1 MCGIAGILYFDGRSI
16 AEDLLTAMNQ
26 AMSHRGPDALGT
38 FVDRGMG
45 LCHHRLSIIDLSTSA
60 NQPFADNMGRFVTVF
75 NGEIYNFQEVRNQIK
90 SYNFKTKGDTEV
102 LIASFAEWGIDC
114 LDYLKGMFAFAI
126 WDKEKRELFLARDRV
141 GVKPLYYYKDEEKLI
156 FASEVRTILA
166 TNLVKRKINPEAVCE
181 FLTYQS
187 VSYPLTMIQG
197 ISQLKAGTWMKIDAN
212 GDTHNHAYWNFPV
225 QSKFEYR
232 DIDSVQSKIH
242 TLLNDAICRRL
253 VSDVPI
259 GAFLSGGIDSSI
271 VVGLMAAQ
279 GIKPNT
285 FNIAFTEKQFDESGY
300 AELVAKKFNANH
312 TRIQLSSNSL
322 LDNLE
327 EALGV
332 MDTPSGDGVNTYVVS
347 QAIRKAGVTVA
358 LSGIGGDELFAG
370 YPIFKQYSKL
380 QQYKSI
386 WPYTKVFRKLM
397 ELLLRNSKSNRK
409 SRIGQLL
416 SLPEV
421 SIEYVYPLL
430 RQLVTPRL
438 INHLTK
444 LPFNGGTALS
454 NEMLKS
460 RVILR
465 QLPILSQV
473 SVADLMGYTQHTL
486 LKDTDQMSM
495 AAALEVREPFFDTD
509 LIEYVLGI
517 PDKMKQPTYPKS
529 LLVESVRPLLPDE
542 VVFRKKQG
550 FVFPWSVWLKNEL
563 SKFCEQ
569 NIYAL
574 AKRSFINGDNLIQ
587 YWKSFQKENGIRWTD
602 IWLFVV
608 LEYWMEKNGVE

>member
-1 MCGIAGILYFDGRSI
+1 MCGIAGILYFDGRPV
-16 AEDLLTAMNQ
+16 ADDLLDRMNQ
-26 AMSHRGPDALGT
+26 AMLHRGPDAVGT
-38 FVDRGMG
+38 FTDNGLG
-45 LCHHRLSIIDLSTSA
+45 LCHRRLSIIDLSTSA
-60 NQPFADNMGRFVTVF
+60 NQPFSDNSGRFITVF
-75 NGEIYNFQEVRNQIK
+75 NGEIYNFQEVRSKIK
-90 SYNFKTKGDTEV
+90 DYSFKTKGDTEV

-141 GVKPLYYYKDEEKLI
+141 GVKPIYYYRDEEKLI

-166 TNLVKRKINPEAVCE
+166 TNLVKRKIDTEAVRE

-197 ISQLKAGTWMKIDAN
+197 IHQLKAGTWMKIDAN
-212 GDTHNHAYWNFPV
+212 GNTYNHTYWNFPAE
-225 QSKFEYR
+225 SKFEYR
-232 DIDSVQSKIH
+232 DIGSVQSKIH
-242 TLLNDAICRRL
+242 SLLNDAISRRL

-279 GIKPNT
+279 AVKPNT
-285 FNIAFTEKQFDESGY
+285 FNIAFTEKQFDESEY
-300 AELVAKKFNANH
+300 AELVAKKFNTNH

-327 EALGV
+327 EALGA
-332 MDTPSGDGVNTYVVS
+332 MDSPSGDGINTYVVS

-370 YPIFKQYSKL
+370 YPIFKQYLKL
-380 QQYKSI
+380 QQYKSL
-386 WPYTKVFRKLM
+386 WPHTGVLRKLPAI
-397 ELLLRNSKSNRK
+397 LLRNSKSNKK

-416 SLPEV
+416 SVPEV
-421 SIEYVYPLL
+421 NIEYIYPLL

-438 INHLTK
+438 IKHLTT
-444 LPFNGGTALS
+444 LPVNDSALS
-454 NEMLKS
+454 GELMRNTL
-460 RVILR
+460 LLH
-465 QLPILSQV
+465 QLPVLSQV

-517 PDKMKQPTYPKS
+517 PDKMKQPLYPKS
-529 LLVESVRPLLPDE
+529 LLVESVKPLLPDE

-550 FVFPWSVWLKNEL
+550 FVFPWNVWLKNEL
-563 SKFCEQ
+563 SNFCEQ
-569 NIYAL
+569 NIHAL

-587 YWKSFQKENGIRWTD
+587 YWKSFQKKSEIRWMD

-608 LEYWMEKNGVE
+608 LEHWLEKNGVE

>member
-1 MCGIAGILYFDGRSI
+1 MCGIAGILYFDGRPV
-16 AEDLLTAMNQ
+16 ADDLLDRMNQ
-26 AMSHRGPDALGT
+26 AMLHRGPDAVGT
-38 FVDRGMG
+38 FTDNGLG
-45 LCHHRLSIIDLSTSA
+45 LCHRRLSIIDLSTSA
-60 NQPFADNMGRFVTVF
+60 NQPFSDNSGRFITVF
-75 NGEIYNFQEVRNQIK
+75 NGEIYNFQEVRSKIK
-90 SYNFKTKGDTEV
+90 DYSFKTKGDTEV

-141 GVKPLYYYKDEEKLI
+141 GVKPIYYYRDEEKLI

-166 TNLVKRKINPEAVCE
+166 TNLVKRKIDTEAVRE

-197 ISQLKAGTWMKIDAN
+197 IHQLKAGTWMKIDAN
-212 GDTHNHAYWNFPV
+212 GNTYNHTYWNFPAE
-225 QSKFEYR
+225 SKFEYR
-232 DIDSVQSKIH
+232 DIGSVQSKIH
-242 TLLNDAICRRL
+242 SLLNDAISRRL

-279 GIKPNT
+279 AVKPNT
-285 FNIAFTEKQFDESGY
+285 FNIAFTEKQFDESEY
-300 AELVAKKFNANH
+300 AELVAKKFNTNH

-327 EALGV
+327 EALGA
-332 MDTPSGDGVNTYVVS
+332 MDSPSGDGINTYVVS

-370 YPIFKQYSKL
+370 YPIFKQYLKL
-380 QQYKSI
+380 QQYKSL
-386 WPYTKVFRKLM
+386 WPHTGVLRKLPAI
-397 ELLLRNSKSNRK
+397 LLRNSKSNKK

-416 SLPEV
+416 SVPEV
-421 SIEYVYPLL
+421 NIEYIYPLL

-438 INHLTK
+438 IKHLTT
-444 LPFNGGTALS
+444 LPVNDSALS
-454 NEMLKS
+454 GELMRNTL
-460 RVILR
+460 LLH
-465 QLPILSQV
+465 QLPVLSQV

-517 PDKMKQPTYPKS
+517 PDKMKQPLYPKS
-529 LLVESVRPLLPDE
+529 LLVESVKPLLPDE

-550 FVFPWSVWLKNEL
+550 FVFPWNVWLKNEL
-563 SKFCEQ
+563 SNFCEQ
-569 NIYAL
+569 KIHAL

-587 YWKSFQKENGIRWTD
+587 YWKSFQKKSEIRWMD

-608 LEYWMEKNGVE
+608 LEHWLEKNGVE